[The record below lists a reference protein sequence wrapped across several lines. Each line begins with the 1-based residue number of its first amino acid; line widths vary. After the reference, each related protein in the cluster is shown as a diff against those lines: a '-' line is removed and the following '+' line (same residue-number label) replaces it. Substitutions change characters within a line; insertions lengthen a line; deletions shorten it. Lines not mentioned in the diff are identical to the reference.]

1 MIPITQLVDALDTP
15 EQQQEAAARIFR
27 QYENRMFSVAYD
39 VVKNRQ
45 TAEDVVMET
54 TEKILRHIDDFM
66 DLPDE
71 KLKLKIIVCT
81 RNTAIDVLRYDKK
94 QKTAHLDPET
104 LEWLAQMDDEEKA
117 GLDALAEEDGNFLRE
132 DEEELLTAYLQKLP
146 EPYRD
151 VFYLKYICDM
161 RYDEIAET
169 LEIPRNTVA
178 TRLNRGKQ
186 ILRKMMEKEGRI

>member
-15 EQQQEAAARIFR
+15 EQQDAAARIFR

-45 TAEDVVMET
+45 TAEDIVMET

-81 RNTAIDVLRYDKK
+81 RNTAIDVLRHDKR

-132 DEEELLTAYLQKLP
+132 DEEEVLTAYLQKLP

>member
-15 EQQQEAAARIFR
+15 EQQEAAARIFR